1 MKIKEARDKEEQILA
16 QQRQKFKEKERLAE

>member
-16 QQRQKFKEKERLAE
+16 QQRQKFQEKERLAE